1 MLDVGDVVHLPGRDL
16 RAIAV
21 VGPALPQL
29 RRISDIGR
37 ADTGELVQLRRQCEA
52 ETSAAIGRFIVG
64 SHVSTMR
71 FKPKPR
77 PVLLPWQ
84 PVAARKAAG

>member
-1 MLDVGDVVHLPGRDL
+1 VPLPWLDRHCLNFDEF
-16 RAIAV
+16 
-21 VGPALPQL
+21 
-29 RRISDIGR
+29 SDIGR